1 MLSHNEIDTL
11 KRDQNNQTNRKMN
24 KLKYTILIAVI
35 GVFTL
40 SSCGYN
46 SMVNKQEAVTAQWAQ
61 VENAYQRR
69 ADLIP
74 NLVSTVKGYAAHEQ
88 ETFTAVVDAR
98 ARATQVTVNPEE
110 LTEEG
115 IQEFQQAQ
123 GQLSSALGKLLMI
136 RENYPDL
143 KANQNF
149 LALQDELAGTENRIA
164 VERNRFNENARDYN
178 QYIRRFPHVIYAG
191 MFGFKKKGYFEADA
205 GAQTVPAVEF

>member
-1 MLSHNEIDTL
+1 
-11 KRDQNNQTNRKMN
+11 MN

-46 SMVNKQEAVTAQWAQ
+46 TMVNKEETVTAQWAQ
-61 VENAYQRR
+61 VQNSYQRR

-74 NLVSTVKGYAAHEQ
+74 NLVSTVKGYASHEQ
-88 ETFTAVVDAR
+88 ETFTAVVEAR
-98 ARATQVTVNPEE
+98 ARATQVNVNPEE

-115 IQEFQQAQ
+115 IQQYQQAQ
-123 GQLSSALGKLLMI
+123 GQVSSSLSRLLVTV
-136 RENYPDL
+136 ESYPEL

-164 VERNRFNENARDYN
+164 VERNRFNETARDYN
-178 QYIRRFPHVIYAG
+178 QYIRRFPNVIYAG
-191 MFGFKKKGYFEADA
+191 MMGFKKKGYFEADA
-205 GAQTVPAVEF
+205 GAQTVPSVEF

>member
-1 MLSHNEIDTL
+1 
-11 KRDQNNQTNRKMN
+11 MN
-24 KLKYTILIAVI
+24 KLKYIIIIAVL

-46 SMVNKQEAVTAQWAQ
+46 SMVNKQETVTAQWGQ
-61 VENAYQRR
+61 VQNAYQRR

-74 NLVSTVKGYAAHEQ
+74 NLVNTVKGYAAHEQ

-98 ARATQVTVNPEE
+98 ARATQVNVNPEDI
-110 LTEEG
+110 TEEG
-115 IQEFQQAQ
+115 IQQFQQAQ
-123 GQLSSALGKLLMI
+123 GQLSAALGKLLMI
-136 RENYPDL
+136 RENYPEL

-164 VERNRFNENARDYN
+164 VERNRFNEAAREYN

-191 MFGFKKKGYFEADA
+191 WFGFNKKGYFEADA
-205 GAQTVPAVEF
+205 GAQSAPAVNF

>member
-1 MLSHNEIDTL
+1 
-11 KRDQNNQTNRKMN
+11 MN
-24 KLKYTILIAVI
+24 KLKYTVLIAI
-35 GVFTL
+35 LGVFTL

-46 SMVNKQEAVTAQWAQ
+46 SMVNKQEAVTAQWGQ
-61 VENAYQRR
+61 VQNAYQRR

-74 NLVSTVKGYAAHEQ
+74 NLVSTVKGYASHEQ
-88 ETFTAVVDAR
+88 ETFTTVVDAR
-98 ARATQVTVNPEE
+98 ARATQVNVNPEE

-115 IQEFQQAQ
+115 IQQFQEAQ

-136 RENYPDL
+136 RENYPEL

-205 GAQTVPAVEF
+205 GSQTAPVVDF

>member
-1 MLSHNEIDTL
+1 
-11 KRDQNNQTNRKMN
+11 MN
-24 KLKYTILIAVI
+24 KLKYTIIITIL

-46 SMVNKQEAVTAQWAQ
+46 SMVNKEEAVTSQWAQ
-61 VENAYQRR
+61 VQNSYQRR

-74 NLVSTVKGYAAHEQ
+74 NLVSTVKGYASHEQ
-88 ETFTAVVDAR
+88 ETFTAVVEAR
-98 ARATQVTVNPEE
+98 SKATQMTVNPED
-110 LTEEG
+110 LTEES
-115 IQEFQQAQ
+115 IQQFQEAQ

-136 RENYPDL
+136 RENYPEL

-164 VERNRFNENARDYN
+164 VERNRFNETAREYN

-205 GAQTVPAVEF
+205 GSQTAPVVDF

>member
-1 MLSHNEIDTL
+1 M
-11 KRDQNNQTNRKMN
+11 R
-24 KLKYTILIAVI
+24 KLKYTIIIAI
-35 GVFTL
+35 LGVFTL

-46 SMVNKQEAVTAQWAQ
+46 SMVNKQETVSAQWAQ

-74 NLVSTVKGYAAHEQ
+74 NLVSTVKGYASHEQ

-98 ARATQVTVNPEE
+98 ARATQVIVNPEE

-115 IQEFQQAQ
+115 IKQYQEAQ
-123 GQLSSALGKLLMI
+123 GQLSSALGRLLMI
-136 RENYPDL
+136 RENYPEL

-164 VERNRFNENARDYN
+164 VERNRFNESARDYN

-191 MFGFKKKGYFEADA
+191 MLGFKKKGYFEADA
-205 GAQTVPAVEF
+205 GAQSAPIVDF

>member
-1 MLSHNEIDTL
+1 
-11 KRDQNNQTNRKMN
+11 MN
-24 KLKYTILIAVI
+24 KLKYILIAI
-35 GVFTL
+35 LGVFTL

-46 SMVNKQEAVTAQWAQ
+46 SMVNKQEAVSAQWAQ
-61 VENAYQRR
+61 VENSYQRR

-74 NLVSTVKGYAAHEQ
+74 NLVSTVKGYASHEQ
-88 ETFTAVVDAR
+88 ETFTAVTEAR
-98 ARATQVTVNPEE
+98 SKATQVTVNPED
-110 LTEEG
+110 LTEES
-115 IQEFQQAQ
+115 IQQFQEAQ

-136 RENYPDL
+136 RENYPEL

-164 VERNRFNENARDYN
+164 VERNRFNETAREYN

-205 GAQTVPAVEF
+205 GSQTAPVVDF